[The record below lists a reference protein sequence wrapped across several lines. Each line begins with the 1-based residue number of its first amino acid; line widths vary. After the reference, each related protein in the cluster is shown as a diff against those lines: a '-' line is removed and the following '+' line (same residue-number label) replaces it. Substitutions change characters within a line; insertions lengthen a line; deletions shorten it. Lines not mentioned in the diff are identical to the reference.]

1 MSHYYLIDQTRT
13 IFITWGLCL
22 SMKLLMKV
30 LCSSEIIMRAHLSG
44 LTLRAFK
51 VKSCIKSSLSSEAT
65 GISPSRMWTIVTL
78 GSFQVS
84 LSCSTE
90 VLNLFVTR
98 QTLFLRDSKKLY
110 ACKYL
115 TYTPMLS
122 FPFSIG
128 NHEVLL
134 LQLHRK
140 GAWLQTETLN
150 EGKNFVRFFFE
161 NANSPL

>member
-1 MSHYYLIDQTRT
+1 MSHYHIDQTRT

-98 QTLFLRDSKKLY
+98 QTLFFYGILRNFMHASTLRTLLCFLFLSLLAIMKSFYFNCTKRAHGYKQRLSMKKKI
-110 ACKYL
+110 C
-115 TYTPMLS
+115 
-122 FPFSIG
+122 
-128 NHEVLL
+128 H
-134 LQLHRK
+134 
-140 GAWLQTETLN
+140 
-150 EGKNFVRFFFE
+150 
-161 NANSPL
+161 